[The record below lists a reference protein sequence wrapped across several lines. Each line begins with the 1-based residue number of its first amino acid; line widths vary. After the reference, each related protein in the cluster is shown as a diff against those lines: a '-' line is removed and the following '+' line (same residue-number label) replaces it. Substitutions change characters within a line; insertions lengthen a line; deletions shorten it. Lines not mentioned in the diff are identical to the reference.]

1 MSAVRDI
8 PSEEILIW
16 GSARSLREACSKK
29 MDHIEH
35 GDHWEGKA
43 DLVADEVREC
53 LLSDNDLI
61 DTDDDVT
68 LNTLQMWVLA
78 NSHITLK
85 HLISLLQLYVNR
97 SMVSASLHLL
107 QIWNS
112 YRMNPQSFWISP
124 LHHSCHTSTHSTDI
138 TQHQHQAHS

>member
-8 PSEEILIW
+8 LSEEILIW

-43 DLVADEVREC
+43 DLVADKVQEC

-61 DTDDDVT
+61 DTNEDVT
-68 LNTLQMWVLA
+68 LNASQMWALA
-78 NSHITLK
+78 DIHITMK
-85 HLISLLQLYVNR
+85 HLISLLWPYVNG
-97 SMVSASLHLL
+97 SIVSASLHLL
-107 QIWNS
+107 QI
-112 YRMNPQSFWISP
+112 
-124 LHHSCHTSTHSTDI
+124 
-138 TQHQHQAHS
+138 

>member
-53 LLSDNDLI
+53 LSSDDDLI
-61 DTDDDVT
+61 DTDEDAT
-68 LNTLQMWVLA
+68 LNASQMRALA
-78 NSHITLK
+78 DIHITLK
-85 HLISLLQLYVNR
+85 RLISLLQPYVNG

-107 QIWNS
+107 QIRNS
-112 YRMNPQSFWISP
+112 YKMNPRSFRISP
-124 LHHSCHTSTHSTDI
+124 LHHSRPCLKFLPATTSMLI
-138 TQHQHQAHS
+138 PRI

>member
-8 PSEEILIW
+8 PSEEILTW

-53 LLSDNDLI
+53 LSSDDDLT
-61 DTDDDVT
+61 DTDEDVT
-68 LNTLQMWVLA
+68 LNASQIRALA
-78 NSHITLK
+78 DGHITLK
-85 HLISLLQLYVNR
+85 HLDFTSPAICQRVDSVSIPASAADTELIQDEPSIISDIP
-97 SMVSASLHLL
+97 S
-107 QIWNS
+107 
-112 YRMNPQSFWISP
+112 SP
-124 LHHSCHTSTHSTDI
+124 LTSHLN
-138 TQHQHQAHS
+138 TQH